1 MERKPVIRATADTRG
16 PGPPGTLEEAL
27 LQTLA
32 DTEYAGQCKLLE
44 TFFAHAVGPLVLLD
58 RAFNFL
64 WVNEAYAKA
73 CRRDA
78 SEFPGRNHFDL
89 YPSQAQAIFQ
99 QVVETKTPYQT
110 QARPFTF
117 PDHPEWGVTYWDWTL
132 VPILDA
138 HGEVRL
144 LALSL
149 EDVTQRIHAE
159 LSTKATNRLLKLFV
173 RWPMRKSYLDAVA
186 DLLRDVTGCAH
197 VGLRLRHPSDAI
209 PYVAT
214 IGFER
219 EFLQSEDWLQL
230 GRDNC
235 ICTRVIAGQPAP
247 EDLPVL
253 TPAGSFCCNDTCQF
267 LGGLSEPGQRA
278 FRSACV
284 QRGYTSVA
292 VIPIRHQE
300 SILGAIHLADE
311 RPGMLSPHVVEF
323 LESVAPLVG
332 DAIHRFDLEDAL
344 RTSGEELRELNLAL
358 ERRAEQLRAMAS
370 ELTLAEQRE
379 RRRLAQILHDHLQQ
393 LLVAAKIKIGI
404 LRRRRGDAELGQSL
418 LQIDELLS
426 ESIRSSRSLTVD
438 LSPPILYDAGLR
450 PALEWLARQM
460 RDKHGLVVELT
471 TSGELPPLGE
481 DARILVFQAVRELL
495 FNVVKH
501 AGVPRAHLSLEV
513 DADCVQVV
521 VVDAGVGFDPTALD
535 AEPSVGGLGLF
546 SVRER
551 LEVLGGRLVIDTSP
565 GQGTCAVV
573 SVPRHDGDTPLR
585 KAARASLAEDNLPR
599 LAVAGG
605 QPPSLQE
612 PRKIRVLLADD
623 HKILRQGLAGL
634 LMEEPDIE
642 VVGEAG
648 NGLEAVALAMQ
659 TQPDVVLM
667 DVTLPQL
674 DGIQATERIIAALPQ
689 VRVIGLSMHEEKDLA
704 TAMRAAGAVA
714 YLSKGGSS
722 NLLVATIRNVVAPA
736 PPPTG

>member
-1 MERKPVIRATADTRG
+1 VERKPVIRAITDTRG

-32 DTEYAGQCKLLE
+32 DTEYAAQCKLLE

-58 RAFNFL
+58 REFNFL

-73 CRRDA
+73 CRRDV

-89 YPSQAQAIFQ
+89 YPSQARAIFQ

-144 LALSL
+144 LVLSL
-149 EDVTQRIHAE
+149 EDVTQRMHAE

-173 RWPMRKSYLDAVA
+173 RWPMRKDYLDAVA
-186 DLLRDVTGCAH
+186 DLLRDVTGCSH
-197 VGLRLRHPSDAI
+197 VGLRLRHSSDAI

-214 IGFER
+214 IGFDK

-230 GRDNC
+230 GRDDC
-235 ICTRVIAGQPAP
+235 VCTRIIAGRPVP
-247 EDLPVL
+247 EDLPGL
-253 TPAGSFCCNDTCQF
+253 TPAGSFCCNDTAQF
-267 LGGLSEPGQRA
+267 FQNLCEQGQRA
-278 FRSACV
+278 FRSVCI

-292 VIPIRHQE
+292 VIPIRHHE

-311 RPGMLSPHVVEF
+311 RPGMLSPYVVEF

-379 RRRLAQILHDHLQQ
+379 RRRLAQVLHDHLQQ

-450 PALEWLARQM
+450 PAFEWLARQM
-460 RDKHGLVVELT
+460 RDKYGLVVELT

-481 DARILVFQAVRELL
+481 DTRILVFQAVRELL

-501 AGVPRAHLSLEV
+501 AGVPRALLSLEV
-513 DADCVQVV
+513 NADGVQVV
-521 VVDAGVGFDPTALD
+521 VADAGVGFDPATLN
-535 AEPSVGGLGLF
+535 AEPSMGGLGLF

-565 GQGTCAVV
+565 GQGTRAVV
-573 SVPRHDGDTPLR
+573 CVPRHDGDMSPR
-585 KAARASLAEDNLPR
+585 KAARAGLTEDNVPG

-605 QPPSLQE
+605 QSSSFQK

-667 DVTLPQL
+667 DVTLPEV
-674 DGIQATERIIAALPQ
+674 DGIQATKRIIAELPQ

-704 TAMRAAGAVA
+704 AAMRAAGAVA

-722 NLLVATIRNVVAPA
+722 NLLIATIRNVVAPA
-736 PPPTG
+736 PPPTA